1 MNHFRR
7 FLLPVLILVTSS
19 TYAQQKR
26 LTEAQMLKGAPSGI
40 TQQLPAFMGWV
51 DDSRVLINK
60 KPHPDSAASP
70 RLIDCKTGKET
81 PGSPDL
87 LPRKPVAARSVSLQ
101 GDDIYLSES
110 GKAPVR
116 LTDTRDKEVNPTL
129 SPDQQYLAFTRNND
143 LYTIHIDS
151 RKETRITTDGTDLI
165 LNGYASWV
173 YYEEILG
180 RASRYRS
187 FWWSPDSKSIAFMRM
202 DDTRV
207 PLFPLYFENG
217 QHGGLENTRYPKAG
231 DPNPTV
237 RIGIVPAQGGAIT
250 WADFNEQE
258 DQYFGMPYWKPDGK
272 ALWVQWMN
280 RGQDTLKIY
289 EVNTAA
295 GSKKLLYEEVQKTW
309 IDLDDQG
316 ERIHF
321 LANGTGF
328 VLKSDKDGWENLYLH
343 AMDGSPKNR
352 ITDGSFWSTS
362 IEYIDEAKRIV
373 YFTARREN
381 STRTDY
387 YRVGLDGKNLQRLS
401 FGEFTHRINPSPGGS
416 YFITQYSNAQ
426 TPDRLALVDNKGKV
440 VLELGDSKGSAYG
453 DYQLARTEILRVP
466 SADGLYALP
475 IRITWPLDYDP
486 AKKYPVMINIY
497 GGPNAG
503 TVRDG
508 WQFSGMQQWWAAEGL
523 IQVAMDHRA
532 SGHFGKQGINYMHRN
547 LGVWE
552 LKDWITIVQWL
563 HARGADPTRVGI
575 SGFSYGGYM
584 TCMALT
590 AGADYFTHGL
600 AGGSV
605 TDWQLYDTHYT
616 ERFMDTP
623 KENPDGYRN
632 GSVLTHAD
640 KYKGLLRI
648 YHGTMDDNVHLQN
661 SLQLVKRLQ
670 EQKKHFEFM
679 VYPGGRHGWGGAQN
693 AHSTNENNRFIY
705 RNLLQKDMPAAVLR

>member
-7 FLLPVLILVTSS
+7 FLLPLVLLVSLS

-26 LTEAQMLKGAPSGI
+26 LTEEQMLRGAPSGI
-40 TQQLPAFMGWV
+40 TQQLPVFMGWV

-81 PGSPDL
+81 PGSADL

-116 LTDTRDKEVNPTL
+116 LTDTREKEVNPIL

-280 RGQDTLKIY
+280 RG
-289 EVNTAA
+289 
-295 GSKKLLYEEVQKTW
+295 
-309 IDLDDQG
+309 
-316 ERIHF
+316 
-321 LANGTGF
+321 
-328 VLKSDKDGWENLYLH
+328 
-343 AMDGSPKNR
+343 
-352 ITDGSFWSTS
+352 
-362 IEYIDEAKRIV
+362 AK
-373 YFTARREN
+373 
-381 STRTDY
+381 
-387 YRVGLDGKNLQRLS
+387 
-401 FGEFTHRINPSPGGS
+401 PSGC
-416 YFITQYSNAQ
+416 
-426 TPDRLALVDNKGKV
+426 
-440 VLELGDSKGSAYG
+440 
-453 DYQLARTEILRVP
+453 
-466 SADGLYALP
+466 
-475 IRITWPLDYDP
+475 
-486 AKKYPVMINIY
+486 
-497 GGPNAG
+497 
-503 TVRDG
+503 
-508 WQFSGMQQWWAAEGL
+508 SG
-523 IQVAMDHRA
+523 
-532 SGHFGKQGINYMHRN
+532 
-547 LGVWE
+547 
-552 LKDWITIVQWL
+552 
-563 HARGADPTRVGI
+563 
-575 SGFSYGGYM
+575 
-584 TCMALT
+584 
-590 AGADYFTHGL
+590 
-600 AGGSV
+600 
-605 TDWQLYDTHYT
+605 
-616 ERFMDTP
+616 
-623 KENPDGYRN
+623 
-632 GSVLTHAD
+632 
-640 KYKGLLRI
+640 
-648 YHGTMDDNVHLQN
+648 
-661 SLQLVKRLQ
+661 
-670 EQKKHFEFM
+670 
-679 VYPGGRHGWGGAQN
+679 
-693 AHSTNENNRFIY
+693 
-705 RNLLQKDMPAAVLR
+705 